1 VLHRDVS
8 IISLA
13 QYVAPPASLI
23 PNFVLIKPA
32 AKKYYNNEIKMGDV
46 YEIMYTSPQSKV

>member
-13 QYVAPPASLI
+13 QYVTPPASLI

-32 AKKYYNNEIKMGDV
+32 AKQYYNNEIKMGDV